1 MSNLRAIVLLLL
13 GCALLAAAHV
23 FLSFQGVGNAL
34 VQRSTL
40 MGEKSLPPRRIS
52 VERRGAPPTVLERE
66 DGWNIVSP
74 YVAKA
79 DERKVL
85 GLLDALFAGRI
96 TGSFTRQSL
105 AEFERSTEDYGLDD
119 PAVTVSVEDDD
130 GSKKTARFGIS
141 TPKGDGVFA
150 LVDGDTSVYIVET
163 NVMAAADMP
172 ADGFRQRD
180 LCPAGLDAVDSFDL
194 KRGKGLFMRFVRR
207 NGVWTKSS
215 AKDGGDEAPASAV
228 KVRELLSGL
237 AGAAA
242 AEFIWP
248 VGAEGEPAIAT
259 ASLLAGYGLEPES
272 AVTVTLRSHGRAE
285 QQVAFGKDARDG
297 LVYALV
303 QNAGAVVTVDG
314 SLKDIAEGADFTDSR
329 LFPYESAKVS
339 RISVVDDGVNYLLA
353 KGDDGRWH
361 MDAPVSV
368 DADEASVAA
377 FLSKLLSLDS
387 ASRSGTG
394 VMISLTTNSP
404 PETVS
409 RAAALGG
416 LQLEDL
422 RSREILRFDPSEVHR
437 LAVTGRGAAKPV
449 AVVFDKDKRSWI
461 VESSERSGTVMQSAV
476 EGILS
481 ALNPLKAEKIVK
493 LKVSPND
500 LRRYGLETPRCT
512 VAVDSSK
519 DGALRRNILIGE
531 KSQGGSFATLGASDA
546 VFVLPD
552 EVVNR
557 LLAPIVTE

>member
-1 MSNLRAIVLLLL
+1 M
-13 GCALLAAAHV
+13 
-23 FLSFQGVGNAL
+23 
-34 VQRSTL
+34 
-40 MGEKSLPPRRIS
+40 
-52 VERRGAPPTVLERE
+52 
-66 DGWNIVSP
+66 
-74 YVAKA
+74 
-79 DERKVL
+79 
-85 GLLDALFAGRI
+85 
-96 TGSFTRQSL
+96 
-105 AEFERSTEDYGLDD
+105 
-119 PAVTVSVEDDD
+119 
-130 GSKKTARFGIS
+130 
-141 TPKGDGVFA
+141 
-150 LVDGDTSVYIVET
+150 
-163 NVMAAADMP
+163 
-172 ADGFRQRD
+172 
-180 LCPAGLDAVDSFDL
+180 
-194 KRGKGLFMRFVRR
+194 
-207 NGVWTKSS
+207 
-215 AKDGGDEAPASAV
+215 
-228 KVRELLSGL
+228 
-237 AGAAA
+237 
-242 AEFIWP
+242 
-248 VGAEGEPAIAT
+248 
-259 ASLLAGYGLEPES
+259 
-272 AVTVTLRSHGRAE
+272 TLRSHGRAE

-461 VESSERSGTVMQSAV
+461 VESSERSGTGMQSAV